1 MKKVS
6 IGLFLMLLP
15 LIGFSQ
21 SIFDK
26 FEDSERIGS
35 MTISKGMLHI
45 VADMMAEKGDK
56 ESEEFVEIA
65 KSIDGIK
72 IFVSEDEGAAADM
85 AATMK
90 RYVKSS
96 RLEELMKIKDGDTN
110 LKFYIKSGKDDDHV
124 SELLMFVTGLEDEK
138 EESYGIETV
147 LLTMS
152 GDIDLTKVGSLTR
165 KMNLPKELNEVEKQ

>member
-1 MKKVS
+1 MKKTS

-26 FEDSERIGS
+26 FEESERIGS

-45 VADMMAEKGDK
+45 VADMMEEKGDK

-90 RYVKSS
+90 QYVKSS
-96 RLEELMKIKDGDTN
+96 KLEELMKIKDGDTN
-110 LKFYIKSGKDDDHV
+110 LKFYVKSGKDEDHV

-165 KMNLPKELNEVEKQ
+165 KMNLPKELDKVEKQ